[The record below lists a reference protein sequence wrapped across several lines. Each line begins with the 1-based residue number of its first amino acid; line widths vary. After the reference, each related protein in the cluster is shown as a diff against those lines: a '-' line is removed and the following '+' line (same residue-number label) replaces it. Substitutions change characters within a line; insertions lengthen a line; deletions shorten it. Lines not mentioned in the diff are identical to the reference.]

1 MNPHRC
7 LGLGAAV
14 AAVVALAPP
23 IAAAQEARAFA
34 IAAGPLEAALA
45 AFARQSDHQIL
56 FATDL
61 VAGRTTAGVSG
72 RMTTA
77 AALDRLLAGSGLT
90 WTQTQP
96 GVIVLRRAT
105 TRAEAPEAPAPAAV
119 EDVVV
124 TGSLLRQSGELASPV
139 HVLDRRALDRRGRAT
154 VAEVVAE
161 LPQNYAGSATPAS
174 LLGGVDNAGSN
185 AAVASGVNLRGLGP
199 DATLVLVNGRR
210 MAGSGYR
217 GDFADL
223 SAVPSAAVERVDV
236 LLDGASALYGSD
248 AVAGVVNVIL
258 RRNVEGQETRLR
270 ASAAKGGGEDL
281 TASHLIG
288 RTWSSGSALLAYEY
302 QHLQPLSSL
311 DRPYSRDGDL
321 RPFGGTDWRSIFAA
335 PANIVAYDAAL
346 GAYVPTYGLRPN
358 ASGRV
363 ETPADFAAGA
373 PNLDSVSQGVDLA
386 LGQERHGVY
395 GRLVQDVGDRLSLS
409 ADVRFSA
416 RRFDFA
422 TTPAATVFE
431 VTSANPYF
439 VSPNG
444 QSSHTLAYSFYDD
457 LGASPYT
464 GDSRSLGTTVGLD
477 YEIGGGWSAQ
487 AYVALAEE
495 RGATRYPR
503 QLNTRRLDEALGNLP
518 DDPNTAYSPARDG
531 YFNPFAAGGVNAR
544 DVLDF
549 IASGYVD
556 NLDRGRATSANLLL
570 EGPLLTLPGGQARLA
585 LGVQARRESFATRT
599 RSFTSTAVPR
609 DRIVPEQ
616 ARDVV
621 AVFGEARLP
630 LVGDANARPGLQRL
644 EVSVAGRLEEYSD
657 FGSTAN
663 PKVGLIYA
671 PTPDLTLRASYGT
684 SFRAPALPQIFDDS
698 LAGATLAPTASGARL
713 LAIYLT
719 GGNRDLKPETATTFT
734 AGFTYRRDSGLSVS
748 AGYFDTEFSDR
759 IAQPVREGLSRV
771 LTDPSLAPF
780 VTAVDPANN
789 PADRARIQ
797 AYITAP
803 GFALGGLFPAEAY
816 RLILDARWVNAAS
829 VQVRGFDA
837 EAAYPWSW
845 GDHSFRLTASGSY
858 MLDYLNQTTPT
869 APRENLVGIAGSPT
883 DLRGRIGL
891 DWSRGDLGAGLTLNH
906 VADYRDASGR
916 RIAAWNTVDARL
928 AWTPSRWAEGLSAV
942 LSVRNLL
949 DEDPPF
955 YDVSTGFGYDPAQA
969 DVFGRVVALQL
980 IKRW

>member
-1 MNPHRC
+1 MNHHRRH
-7 LGLGAAV
+7 GLGAAAL
-14 AAVVALAPP
+14 AAIVALAPSF
-23 IAAAQEARAFA
+23 AGAQEARVFD
-34 IAAGPLEAALA
+34 IAAGPLETALA
-45 AFARQSDHQIL
+45 AFAIQSDHQIL
-56 FATDL
+56 FTTDL

-72 RMTTA
+72 RMTTT
-77 AALDRLLAGSGLT
+77 AALERMLAGSGLG

-96 GVIVLRRAT
+96 GVIVLRRAALRET
-105 TRAEAPEAPAPAAV
+105 ASAPAAV
-119 EDVVV
+119 DDVIV

-139 HVLDRRALDRRGRAT
+139 HILDRDALDRSGRAT

-185 AAVASGVNLRGLGP
+185 TAVATGVNLRGLGP

-223 SAVPSAAVERVDV
+223 SAIPSVAVERVDV

-248 AVAGVVNVIL
+248 AVAGVVNLIL
-258 RRNVEGQETRLR
+258 RRNVDGQESRLR

-281 TASHLIG
+281 AASHLVG

-302 QHLQPLSSL
+302 QHTQPLSSF

-321 RPFGGTDWRSIFAA
+321 RPFGGTDWRSIFAS
-335 PANIVAYDAAL
+335 PGNIVEYDAGL
-346 GAYVPTYGLRPN
+346 GAYVATYGIRPS

-363 ETPADFAAGA
+363 ETPADFSAGA

-386 LGQERHGVY
+386 PGQERHGVY
-395 GRLVQDVGDRLSLS
+395 GRIVQDVGGRLSLE

-416 RRFDFA
+416 RSFAFA
-422 TTPAATVFE
+422 TTPVSTVFQ
-431 VTSANPYF
+431 VTSANPWF

-464 GDSRSLGTTVGLD
+464 GDSRSLGLTFGAD
-477 YEIGGGWSAQ
+477 YDIGGGWSAE

-495 RGATRYPR
+495 RGETNYPR
-503 QLNTRRLDEALGNLP
+503 QLNTARLNEALGNVP
-518 DDPNTAYSPARDG
+518 DDPNTAYDPARDG
-531 YFNPFAAGGVNAR
+531 YFNPFAAGGVNPR
-544 DVLDF
+544 EVLDF
-549 IASGYVD
+549 IASGYID
-556 NLDRGRATSANLLL
+556 NVDRGRAASANILI
-570 EGPLLTLPGGQARLA
+570 EGPLLTLPGGEARLA
-585 LGVQARRESFATRT
+585 LGVQARRESFATRAQ
-599 RSFTSTAVPR
+599 SFTSTAVPR
-609 DRIVPEQ
+609 DRLVPEQ
-616 ARDVV
+616 SRDVA

-630 LVGDANARPGLQRL
+630 LVGEANARLGLQRL
-644 EVSVAGRLEEYSD
+644 ELSIAGRLEEYSD

-698 LAGATLAPTASGARL
+698 LAGATLVPTDSGARL
-713 LAIYLT
+713 LSIYLT
-719 GGNRDLKPETATTFT
+719 GGNRDLEPETAETFT
-734 AGFTYRRDSGLSVS
+734 AGFTYRRDSGLRVS
-748 AGYFDTEFSDR
+748 AGYFDTAFSDR

-780 VTAVDPANN
+780 VTEVDPANN
-789 PADRARIQ
+789 AADRALIER
-797 AYITAP
+797 YITAP
-803 GFALGGLFPAEAY
+803 GFSLGTLFPAEAY

-829 VQVRGFDA
+829 VHVRGFDA
-837 EAAYPWSW
+837 EAAYPFDWR
-845 GDHSFRLTASGSY
+845 DHSFRLTASASY

-869 APRENLVGIAGSPT
+869 AARENLVGVAGYPT

-891 DWSRGDLGAGLTLNH
+891 DWSRGDLAAGLTLNH
-906 VADYRDASGR
+906 VADYRDASGG
-916 RIAAWNTVDARL
+916 RIDAWNTLDARL
-928 AWTPSRWAEGLSAV
+928 AWSPSRSAGGFSAV
-942 LSVRNLL
+942 ISVRNLL
-949 DEDPPF
+949 DADPPF

-969 DVFGRVVALQL
+969 DIFGRVVALQL